1 MTVEIV
7 VFSSEVSRDMD
18 LETAVL
24 MSWLNKRILP
34 KQSNWHRQSDNGIP
48 ERKQYFLLK
57 IMMADIFFSSART
70 CTV

>member
-24 MSWLNKRILP
+24 MSWLNLL
-34 KQSNWHRQSDNGIP
+34 RQEDSSQAIKLTSS
-48 ERKQYFLLK
+48 ER
-57 IMMADIFFSSART
+57 
-70 CTV
+70 